1 MNDIKISI
9 IMPVYNAGTYL
20 REALD
25 CVLAQDFPYY
35 KAYCIDDCSDDG
47 SYEVLSAYQKK
58 DARIQVYRNEKRM
71 GAAYARNFALQMV
84 DTPYVGFLDADDLTE
99 PNLFSEMYQAIRT
112 YQADIAYCEWDI
124 FEDNTD
130 NVVIASRRPDSD
142 EEKSQAKAPHSLKE
156 LSIDHALKISNA
168 PWLFLLRSSFLREK
182 GLKFQSLASRNDV
195 YFFEMAKMLA
205 ERMVHVSG
213 FQALVHQRKHG
224 SVSRI
229 GNLSE
234 PMNRFY
240 AYLEIKKGM
249 ERHGI
254 GDTYAAY
261 FFSRCLSDM
270 RYEAAIAAKP

>member
-142 EEKSQAKAPHSLKE
+142 EEKA
-156 LSIDHALKISNA
+156 
-168 PWLFLLRSSFLREK
+168 R
-182 GLKFQSLASRNDV
+182 
-195 YFFEMAKMLA
+195 
-205 ERMVHVSG
+205 
-213 FQALVHQRKHG
+213 QRR
-224 SVSRI
+224 RI
-229 GNLSE
+229 
-234 PMNRFY
+234 R
-240 AYLEIKKGM
+240 
-249 ERHGI
+249 
-254 GDTYAAY
+254 
-261 FFSRCLSDM
+261 
-270 RYEAAIAAKP
+270 